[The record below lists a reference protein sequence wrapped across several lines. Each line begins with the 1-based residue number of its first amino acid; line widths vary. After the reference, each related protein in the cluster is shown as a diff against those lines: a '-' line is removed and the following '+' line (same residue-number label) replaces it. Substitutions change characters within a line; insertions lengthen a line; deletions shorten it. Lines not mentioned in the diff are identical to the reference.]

1 MDDDRRLAAAS
12 DAIAPPSQG
21 THLVLRLLSG
31 AALAIIALACAW
43 GGVPAFAGLA
53 LAVALIM
60 SWEWSGMVRGAGL
73 DISLIVHG
81 LAVAAAIVLAG
92 LGLAGLGLATLLAG
106 TIIVL
111 ALEFG
116 RRPILSAAGV
126 AYAGLPA
133 VALIWLRADEPHGL
147 LAVIF
152 VALVVVAADTGAFA
166 AGRLLGGPRL
176 APAISPNKTWSGL
189 AGGLA
194 SAAAAAAAY
203 AYMIGA
209 PLVALALM
217 GFVMGAIAQMG
228 DLAESAMKRAFNVK
242 DASQLLPGHGGFMDR
257 MDGLAP
263 VAVAVAVAALFIDPQ
278 APAGA
283 LLAGLSRGTP

>member
-12 DAIAPPSQG
+12 DAIAPPSQA
-21 THLVLRLLSG
+21 TQLALRLFSG
-31 AALAIIALACAW
+31 AALAVIALASAW
-43 GGVPAFAGLA
+43 SGVPAFAALA

-73 DISLIVHG
+73 DICLIVHG
-81 LAVAAAIVLAG
+81 LAVAAAIGLAAV
-92 LGLAGLGLATLLAG
+92 GLAGLGLAALLVG

-152 VALVVVAADTGAFA
+152 VALVVVASDTGAFA

-194 SAAAAAAAY
+194 SAAAAAAAFAY
-203 AYMIGA
+203 ANGA
-209 PLVALALM
+209 PLTVLAVM

-257 MDGLAP
+257 MDGLSP
-263 VAVAVAVAALFIDPQ
+263 VAVAVAVAALFVDPQ
-278 APAGA
+278 APASA
-283 LLAGLSRGTP
+283 LLAGLSHGAP